1 MKPPDAP
8 TGSGTGATATRV
20 IPIVPVSKAT
30 SGKSDG
36 SPELISLYEKHR
48 KIHPRSV
55 SGRFANWRWVMVWVT
70 QIVFYGLPWL
80 SWNGRQAVLFE
91 LETRRFYLFELVF
104 YPQDF
109 VYLAGLL
116 VICALALFL
125 FTAVAGR
132 VWCGYAC
139 PQTVYTELFMWIERR
154 VEGERHHRMRRDAGR
169 VNADY
174 VWRKTL
180 KHVIWGLLALWTG
193 FTFVG
198 YFSPIHTLGFDLL
211 SLHMGPWEAF
221 WVLFYSFA
229 TYGNAG
235 WLREQV
241 CKYMCPY
248 ARFQSAMF
256 DKGTLIVGYDTA
268 RGEPRGARSRK
279 QDPAALGLGSCVDCS
294 LCVQVCPVGIDI
306 RDGLQYE
313 CISCAACIDAC
324 DTVMKRVGYAP
335 GLIRYATEATLADPG
350 GSTSLRKTVLRPRVL
365 VYSGLLGAICLAFV
379 FSMWMR
385 VPLKVDVIRDR
396 AMLSRIID
404 DGAIENV
411 YRLHLMNASENAQRL
426 RIDVSGLP
434 GLSLPEGEQLAP
446 LLAPAQAVTVVV
458 HVHLSANE
466 VLAAGSHPI
475 QFTIQ
480 EIDAHDIR
488 VLEKSVFLVPR

>member
-1 MKPPDAP
+1 MKPPDVPA
-8 TGSGTGATATRV
+8 GSGTAPTASRV
-20 IPIVPVSKAT
+20 IPIVPASKTDA
-30 SGKSDG
+30 GKGDG

-80 SWNGRQAVLFE
+80 TWNGRQAVLFE

-169 VNADY
+169 INADY

-198 YFSPIHTLGFDLL
+198 YFSPIHVLGFDLL
-211 SLHMGPWEAF
+211 SLRMGPWEAF
-221 WVLFYSFA
+221 WVLFYAFA

-256 DKGTLIVGYDTA
+256 DRGTLIVGYDSA

-279 QDPAALGLGSCVDCS
+279 QDPAALGLGSCVDCT

-335 GLIRYATEATLADPG
+335 GLIRYATEATLANPG
-350 GSTSLRKTVLRPRVL
+350 GNTSLRKTVLRPRVL
-365 VYSGLLGAICLAFV
+365 VYSGLLLAICLAFV

-404 DGAIENV
+404 DGTIENV
-411 YRLHLMNASENAQRL
+411 YRLHLMNASEKAQRL

-434 GLSLPEGEQLAP
+434 GLSLPENEQLAP
-446 LLAPAQAVTVVV
+446 LLAPAQAVNVVV